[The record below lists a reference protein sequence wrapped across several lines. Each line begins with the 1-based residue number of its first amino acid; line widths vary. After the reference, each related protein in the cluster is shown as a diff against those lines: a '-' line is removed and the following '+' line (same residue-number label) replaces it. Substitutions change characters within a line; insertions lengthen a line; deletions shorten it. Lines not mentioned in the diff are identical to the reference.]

1 MSTSP
6 IPLALRGAGGLSE
19 SAPGQALSTFA
30 PVAACPA
37 VVAGAAVGV
46 ALVNAFVAGY
56 NYTGNGNVE
65 LPM

>member
-1 MSTSP
+1 M
-6 IPLALRGAGGLSE
+6 GLSE

-30 PVAACPA
+30 PVAATPGI
-37 VVAGAAVGV
+37 VVSAAIGV

-56 NYTGNGNVE
+56 NYTGNGNIE

>member
-6 IPLALRGAGGLSE
+6 TPAALRGAGGLSE
-19 SAPGQALSTFA
+19 SDPGRALSTFA
-30 PVAACPA
+30 PVAATPG
-37 VVAGAAVGV
+37 VVAGVAIGV

-56 NYTGNGNVE
+56 NYTGSDIE